1 MTNVSVSN
9 LLTVKEVAAEF
20 GVHHHT
26 VRNWVNSGQLTAHRL
41 GSRLLRFKR
50 EDVLAMTT
58 LCVADE
64 PKIGSSQWLDDD
76 EVTTTFGTL
85 KQSVREAVEAE
96 RERIVALLETERDA
110 VDEIVDIELD
120 LEPQIA
126 YHESVM
132 LTWLIAKIKGE
143 LDDEV

>member
-1 MTNVSVSN
+1 MSYPNYEE
-9 LLTVKEVAAEF
+9 LFFE
-20 GVHHHT
+20 G
-26 VRNWVNSGQLTAHRL
+26 RPWQ
-41 GSRLLRFKR
+41 
-50 EDVLAMTT
+50 
-58 LCVADE
+58 
-64 PKIGSSQWLDDD
+64 DDD

-96 RERIVALLETERDA
+96 RNRIVALLETERDGA
-110 VDEIVDIELD
+110 DEIVDIELD